1 MELLPVVL
9 TSGWAS
15 GINAYLVVLVLGLI
29 GRFSEVAGIPE
40 GLTRTDVLVVAA
52 TLYLVELVADKI
64 PYFDSLWDAVST
76 AIRPTVGAV
85 IGLLIAQDA
94 PTLEQAVLAASGGA
108 AALVSHLVKGGL
120 RLIVNTSPEPASNIA
135 VSVGE
140 DVAVAG
146 VTTLA
151 VLNPVL
157 AFTIAALLLGIG
169 ILLLVLLWSRVLRGW
184 RRLRAWRARRAA
196 ALVPQPKNTSA
207 SAYSAGSTDLEL
219 ARRLRQRHADD
230 VGAAQRDHL
239 PRSRRRAPRRWRAGR
254 SGWRASG
261 RRRSA
266 CRRAARAR
274 ARWCAPPCRCAPRS
288 PWPAS
293 RRCRRAGRAR
303 TRRASRP

>member
-1 MELLPVVL
+1 VELLPVVL

-29 GRFSEVAGIPE
+29 GRFTEVAGIPE

-52 TLYLVELVADKI
+52 ILYLVELVADKI

-94 PTLEQAVLAASGGA
+94 PTLEQAVLAACGGA

-120 RLIVNTSPEPASNIA
+120 RLIVNTSPEPASNIT

-140 DVAVAG
+140 DVAVAA

-151 VLNPVL
+151 VLNPGL
-157 AFTIAALLLGIG
+157 ALAIAALLLVTG

-184 RRLRAWRARRAA
+184 RRFRAWRARRAA
-196 ALVPQPKNTSA
+196 LV
-207 SAYSAGSTDLEL
+207 
-219 ARRLRQRHADD
+219 
-230 VGAAQRDHL
+230 
-239 PRSRRRAPRRWRAGR
+239 
-254 SGWRASG
+254 
-261 RRRSA
+261 
-266 CRRAARAR
+266 
-274 ARWCAPPCRCAPRS
+274 
-288 PWPAS
+288 
-293 RRCRRAGRAR
+293 
-303 TRRASRP
+303 

>member
-1 MELLPVVL
+1 VELLPVVL
-9 TSGWAS
+9 ASGWAS

-29 GRFSEVAGIPE
+29 GRFTEVAGIPE

-52 TLYLVELVADKI
+52 VLYIVELVADKI

-85 IGLLIAQDA
+85 IGLLMAQDA

-120 RLIVNTSPEPASNIA
+120 RLIVNTSPEPASNIT

-157 AFTIAALLLGIG
+157 AFTIAAIFLAIG
-169 ILLLVLLWSRVLRGW
+169 VLLLVLLWSRVLRGW

-196 ALVPQPKNTSA
+196 PVL
-207 SAYSAGSTDLEL
+207 G
-219 ARRLRQRHADD
+219 AR
-230 VGAAQRDHL
+230 
-239 PRSRRRAPRRWRAGR
+239 S
-254 SGWRASG
+254 
-261 RRRSA
+261 
-266 CRRAARAR
+266 
-274 ARWCAPPCRCAPRS
+274 
-288 PWPAS
+288 
-293 RRCRRAGRAR
+293 
-303 TRRASRP
+303 

>member
-29 GRFSEVAGIPE
+29 GRFTEVAGIPE

-52 TLYLVELVADKI
+52 VLYLVELVADKI

-94 PTLEQAVLAASGGA
+94 PTLEQAILAAAGGA
-108 AALVSHLVKGGL
+108 AALISHLVKGGL
-120 RLIVNTSPEPASNIA
+120 RLIVNTSPEPASNIT

-151 VLNPVL
+151 VLNPGL
-157 AFTIAALLLGIG
+157 ALAIAALLLVTG

-184 RRLRAWRARRAA
+184 RRFRAWRARRAA
-196 ALVPQPKNTSA
+196 FV
-207 SAYSAGSTDLEL
+207 
-219 ARRLRQRHADD
+219 
-230 VGAAQRDHL
+230 
-239 PRSRRRAPRRWRAGR
+239 
-254 SGWRASG
+254 
-261 RRRSA
+261 
-266 CRRAARAR
+266 
-274 ARWCAPPCRCAPRS
+274 
-288 PWPAS
+288 
-293 RRCRRAGRAR
+293 
-303 TRRASRP
+303 

>member
-1 MELLPVVL
+1 VELLPVVL

-29 GRFSEVAGIPE
+29 GRFTEVAGIPE

-52 TLYLVELVADKI
+52 VLYLVELVADKI

-94 PTLEQAVLAASGGA
+94 PTLEQAILAACGGA
-108 AALVSHLVKGGL
+108 AALISHLVKGGL
-120 RLIVNTSPEPASNIA
+120 RLIVNTSPEPASNIT

-151 VLNPVL
+151 VLNPGL
-157 AFTIAALLLGIG
+157 ALAIAALLLVTG

-196 ALVPQPKNTSA
+196 FV
-207 SAYSAGSTDLEL
+207 
-219 ARRLRQRHADD
+219 
-230 VGAAQRDHL
+230 
-239 PRSRRRAPRRWRAGR
+239 
-254 SGWRASG
+254 
-261 RRRSA
+261 
-266 CRRAARAR
+266 
-274 ARWCAPPCRCAPRS
+274 
-288 PWPAS
+288 
-293 RRCRRAGRAR
+293 
-303 TRRASRP
+303 

>member
-1 MELLPVVL
+1 VELLPVVL

-29 GRFSEVAGIPE
+29 GRFTEVAGIPE

-52 TLYLVELVADKI
+52 ILYLVELVADKI

-94 PTLEQAVLAASGGA
+94 PTLEQAVLAACGGA

-120 RLIVNTSPEPASNIA
+120 RLIVNTSPEPASNIT

-140 DVAVAG
+140 YVAVAG

-151 VLNPVL
+151 VLNPGL
-157 AFTIAALLLGIG
+157 ALAIAALLLVTG

-184 RRLRAWRARRAA
+184 RRFRAWRARRAA
-196 ALVPQPKNTSA
+196 AV
-207 SAYSAGSTDLEL
+207 
-219 ARRLRQRHADD
+219 
-230 VGAAQRDHL
+230 V
-239 PRSRRRAPRRWRAGR
+239 
-254 SGWRASG
+254 
-261 RRRSA
+261 
-266 CRRAARAR
+266 
-274 ARWCAPPCRCAPRS
+274 
-288 PWPAS
+288 
-293 RRCRRAGRAR
+293 
-303 TRRASRP
+303 

>member
-29 GRFSEVAGIPE
+29 GRFTEVAGIPE

-52 TLYLVELVADKI
+52 ILYLVELVADKI

-94 PTLEQAVLAASGGA
+94 PTLEQAVLAACGGA

-120 RLIVNTSPEPASNIA
+120 RLIVNTSPEPASNIT

-140 DVAVAG
+140 DVAVAA

-151 VLNPVL
+151 VLNPGL
-157 AFTIAALLLGIG
+157 ALAIAALLLVTG

-184 RRLRAWRARRAA
+184 RRFRAWRARRAA
-196 ALVPQPKNTSA
+196 V
-207 SAYSAGSTDLEL
+207 
-219 ARRLRQRHADD
+219 
-230 VGAAQRDHL
+230 V
-239 PRSRRRAPRRWRAGR
+239 
-254 SGWRASG
+254 
-261 RRRSA
+261 
-266 CRRAARAR
+266 
-274 ARWCAPPCRCAPRS
+274 
-288 PWPAS
+288 
-293 RRCRRAGRAR
+293 
-303 TRRASRP
+303 

>member
-29 GRFSEVAGIPE
+29 GRFTEVAGIPE

-52 TLYLVELVADKI
+52 VMYLVELVADKI

-94 PTLEQAVLAASGGA
+94 PTLEQAILAACGGA

-120 RLIVNTSPEPASNIA
+120 RLIVNTSPEPASNIT

-151 VLNPVL
+151 VLNPGL
-157 AFTIAALLLGIG
+157 ALAIAALLLLTG

-184 RRLRAWRARRAA
+184 RRFRAWRARRAA
-196 ALVPQPKNTSA
+196 FV
-207 SAYSAGSTDLEL
+207 
-219 ARRLRQRHADD
+219 
-230 VGAAQRDHL
+230 
-239 PRSRRRAPRRWRAGR
+239 
-254 SGWRASG
+254 
-261 RRRSA
+261 
-266 CRRAARAR
+266 
-274 ARWCAPPCRCAPRS
+274 
-288 PWPAS
+288 
-293 RRCRRAGRAR
+293 
-303 TRRASRP
+303 

>member
-1 MELLPVVL
+1 VEFLPGVL
-9 TSGWAS
+9 ASGWAS

-52 TLYLVELVADKI
+52 LLYVVELVADKI

-157 AFTIAALLLGIG
+157 AFTIAAILLAIG

-196 ALVPQPKNTSA
+196 V
-207 SAYSAGSTDLEL
+207 
-219 ARRLRQRHADD
+219 
-230 VGAAQRDHL
+230 V
-239 PRSRRRAPRRWRAGR
+239 
-254 SGWRASG
+254 
-261 RRRSA
+261 
-266 CRRAARAR
+266 
-274 ARWCAPPCRCAPRS
+274 
-288 PWPAS
+288 
-293 RRCRRAGRAR
+293 
-303 TRRASRP
+303 

>member
-29 GRFSEVAGIPE
+29 GRFTEVAGIPE

-52 TLYLVELVADKI
+52 ILYLVELVADKI

-94 PTLEQAVLAASGGA
+94 PTLEQAVLAACGGA

-120 RLIVNTSPEPASNIA
+120 RLIVNTSPEPASNIT

-140 DVAVAG
+140 DVAVAA

-151 VLNPVL
+151 VLNPGL
-157 AFTIAALLLGIG
+157 ALAIAALLLVTG

-184 RRLRAWRARRAA
+184 RRLRAWRARSAA
-196 ALVPQPKNTSA
+196 V
-207 SAYSAGSTDLEL
+207 
-219 ARRLRQRHADD
+219 
-230 VGAAQRDHL
+230 V
-239 PRSRRRAPRRWRAGR
+239 
-254 SGWRASG
+254 
-261 RRRSA
+261 
-266 CRRAARAR
+266 
-274 ARWCAPPCRCAPRS
+274 
-288 PWPAS
+288 
-293 RRCRRAGRAR
+293 
-303 TRRASRP
+303 

>member
-29 GRFSEVAGIPE
+29 GRFTEVAGIPE

-52 TLYLVELVADKI
+52 ILYLVELVADKI

-94 PTLEQAVLAASGGA
+94 PTLEQAVLAACGGA

-120 RLIVNTSPEPASNIA
+120 RLIVNTSPEPASNIT

-140 DVAVAG
+140 DVAVAA

-151 VLNPVL
+151 VLNPGL
-157 AFTIAALLLGIG
+157 ALAIAALLLVTG
-169 ILLLVLLWSRVLRGW
+169 ILLLVLLWSQVLRGW
-184 RRLRAWRARRAA
+184 RRFRAWRARRAA
-196 ALVPQPKNTSA
+196 V
-207 SAYSAGSTDLEL
+207 
-219 ARRLRQRHADD
+219 
-230 VGAAQRDHL
+230 V
-239 PRSRRRAPRRWRAGR
+239 
-254 SGWRASG
+254 
-261 RRRSA
+261 
-266 CRRAARAR
+266 
-274 ARWCAPPCRCAPRS
+274 
-288 PWPAS
+288 
-293 RRCRRAGRAR
+293 
-303 TRRASRP
+303 

>member
-1 MELLPVVL
+1 VELLPVVL

-29 GRFSEVAGIPE
+29 GRFTEVAGIPE

-52 TLYLVELVADKI
+52 VMYLVELVADKI

-94 PTLEQAVLAASGGA
+94 PTLEQAILAACGGA
-108 AALVSHLVKGGL
+108 AALISHLVKGGL
-120 RLIVNTSPEPASNIA
+120 RLIVNTSPEPASNIT

-151 VLNPVL
+151 VLNPGL
-157 AFTIAALLLGIG
+157 ALAIAALLLVTG

-184 RRLRAWRARRAA
+184 RRFRAWRVRRAA
-196 ALVPQPKNTSA
+196 FV
-207 SAYSAGSTDLEL
+207 
-219 ARRLRQRHADD
+219 
-230 VGAAQRDHL
+230 
-239 PRSRRRAPRRWRAGR
+239 
-254 SGWRASG
+254 
-261 RRRSA
+261 
-266 CRRAARAR
+266 
-274 ARWCAPPCRCAPRS
+274 
-288 PWPAS
+288 
-293 RRCRRAGRAR
+293 
-303 TRRASRP
+303 

>member
-29 GRFSEVAGIPE
+29 GRFTEVAGIPE

-52 TLYLVELVADKI
+52 VLYLVELVADKI

-85 IGLLIAQDA
+85 IGLLMAQDA
-94 PTLEQAVLAASGGA
+94 PTLEQAILAASGGL

-120 RLIVNTSPEPASNIA
+120 RLIVNTSPEPASNIT

-151 VLNPVL
+151 ILNPGL
-157 AFTIAALLLGIG
+157 ALAIAALLLVTG
-169 ILLLVLLWSRVLRGW
+169 ILLLVLLWSRVRRGW
-184 RRLRAWRARRAA
+184 RRYRAWRDRRVAVA
-196 ALVPQPKNTSA
+196 
-207 SAYSAGSTDLEL
+207 
-219 ARRLRQRHADD
+219 
-230 VGAAQRDHL
+230 
-239 PRSRRRAPRRWRAGR
+239 
-254 SGWRASG
+254 
-261 RRRSA
+261 
-266 CRRAARAR
+266 
-274 ARWCAPPCRCAPRS
+274 
-288 PWPAS
+288 
-293 RRCRRAGRAR
+293 
-303 TRRASRP
+303 

>member
-29 GRFSEVAGIPE
+29 GRFTEVAGIPE

-52 TLYLVELVADKI
+52 VMYLVELVADKI

-94 PTLEQAVLAASGGA
+94 PTLEQAILAACGGA
-108 AALVSHLVKGGL
+108 AALISHLVKGGL
-120 RLIVNTSPEPASNIA
+120 RLIVNTSPEPASNIT

-140 DVAVAG
+140 DVAVAA

-151 VLNPVL
+151 VLNPGL
-157 AFTIAALLLGIG
+157 ALAIAALLLLTG

-196 ALVPQPKNTSA
+196 LV
-207 SAYSAGSTDLEL
+207 
-219 ARRLRQRHADD
+219 
-230 VGAAQRDHL
+230 
-239 PRSRRRAPRRWRAGR
+239 
-254 SGWRASG
+254 
-261 RRRSA
+261 
-266 CRRAARAR
+266 
-274 ARWCAPPCRCAPRS
+274 
-288 PWPAS
+288 
-293 RRCRRAGRAR
+293 
-303 TRRASRP
+303 

>member
-1 MELLPVVL
+1 VELLPVVL

-29 GRFSEVAGIPE
+29 GRFTEVAGIPE

-52 TLYLVELVADKI
+52 ILYLVELVADKI

-94 PTLEQAVLAASGGA
+94 PTLEQAVLAACGGA

-120 RLIVNTSPEPASNIA
+120 RLIVNTSPEPASNIT

-151 VLNPVL
+151 VLNPGL
-157 AFTIAALLLGIG
+157 ALAIAALLLVTG

-184 RRLRAWRARRAA
+184 RRFRAWRARRAA
-196 ALVPQPKNTSA
+196 AV
-207 SAYSAGSTDLEL
+207 
-219 ARRLRQRHADD
+219 
-230 VGAAQRDHL
+230 V
-239 PRSRRRAPRRWRAGR
+239 
-254 SGWRASG
+254 
-261 RRRSA
+261 
-266 CRRAARAR
+266 
-274 ARWCAPPCRCAPRS
+274 
-288 PWPAS
+288 
-293 RRCRRAGRAR
+293 
-303 TRRASRP
+303 

>member
-1 MELLPVVL
+1 VELLPVVL

-29 GRFSEVAGIPE
+29 GRFTEIAGIPE

-52 TLYLVELVADKI
+52 VLYLVELVADKI

-151 VLNPVL
+151 VLNPGL
-157 AFTIAALLLGIG
+157 ALAIAALLLVTG
-169 ILLLVLLWSRVLRGW
+169 ILLLVLLWSRVRRGW
-184 RRLRAWRARRAA
+184 RRFRAWRARRAA
-196 ALVPQPKNTSA
+196 V
-207 SAYSAGSTDLEL
+207 
-219 ARRLRQRHADD
+219 
-230 VGAAQRDHL
+230 V
-239 PRSRRRAPRRWRAGR
+239 
-254 SGWRASG
+254 
-261 RRRSA
+261 
-266 CRRAARAR
+266 
-274 ARWCAPPCRCAPRS
+274 
-288 PWPAS
+288 
-293 RRCRRAGRAR
+293 
-303 TRRASRP
+303 